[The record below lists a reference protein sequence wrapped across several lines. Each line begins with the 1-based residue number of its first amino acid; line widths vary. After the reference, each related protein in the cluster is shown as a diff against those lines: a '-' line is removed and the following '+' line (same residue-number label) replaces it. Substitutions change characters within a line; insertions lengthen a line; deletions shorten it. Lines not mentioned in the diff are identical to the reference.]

1 MISYTLKYSSEI
13 INLYFFK
20 EQVVYFS
27 RKGEISYINF
37 SHNLPIVDFKFIN
50 EGNNYGFF
58 IEDSFC
64 TQSETS
70 IKFYNITDRS
80 VFEVKGKFFIFAKD
94 NKSIYFL
101 DSPNHSFKR
110 LYSKDKKIEAL
121 FSFQEEDFLL
131 YPKFLVP
138 SLGIGYSKGN
148 FIKFFNLYKG
158 DFLWQY
164 DLETYFHQP
173 AQIMEGRVLVSNNK
187 IIFFAHTEDWS
198 NYATFVLDAQ
208 IGEVLF
214 TTQEMGMKLV
224 EHNNLVYQIQR
235 KAIKILEPKNL
246 KIETIDVSTYCDEQ
260 SIFLDDHTVFFYED
274 KLYTLARGQGSDVY
288 NIWVVFNLKTQLFE
302 HREDMFI
309 NPKKKKDE
317 KNKMFINDIQ
327 ANDNLVAI
335 RCFDNIYVFEKQDVE
350 SK

>member
-1 MISYTLKYSSEI
+1 MIKYLLKSKIESIRDFILTDTYIFTLDIDSVLYNETLKKSVETTTTNIRRFKNYILTYSNNFYDY
-13 INLYFFK
+13 NLNRNTYNVPNECFF
-20 EQVVYFS
+20 YDL
-27 RKGEISYINF
+27 GYDSYIFLNNSTSMFLYNF
-37 SHNLPIVDFKFIN
+37 
-50 EGNNYGFF
+50 E
-58 IEDSFC
+58 ER
-64 TQSETS
+64 S
-70 IKFYNITDRS
+70 IKKQIDFSNYEGGIICLVDNENTLIDNGKNIYLYN
-80 VFEVKGKFFIFAKD
+80 
-94 NKSIYFL
+94 
-101 DSPNHSFKR
+101 
-110 LYSKDKKIEAL
+110 
-121 FSFQEEDFLL
+121 LL
-131 YPKFLVP
+131 SEKT
-138 SLGIGYSKGN
+138 I
-148 FIKFFNLYKG
+148 
-158 DFLWQY
+158 WQY

-235 KAIKILEPKNL
+235 KAIKILDPKNL

-260 SIFLDDHTVFFYED
+260 SIFLDDHTVFFYKD
-274 KLYTLARGQGSDVY
+274 KLYTLAREQGSDVY

-335 RCFDNIYVFEKQDVE
+335 RCSDNLYIFEKQDIE

>member
-1 MISYTLKYSSEI
+1 MFLL
-13 INLYFFK
+13 NN
-20 EQVVYFS
+20 VY
-27 RKGEISYINF
+27 G
-37 SHNLPIVDFKFIN
+37 
-50 EGNNYGFF
+50 
-58 IEDSFC
+58 
-64 TQSETS
+64 
-70 IKFYNITDRS
+70 YNIFQDLIVIS
-80 VFEVKGKFFIFAKD
+80 KDCSKGSLFELYDSCSLKLKKTFEMD
-94 NKSIYFL
+94 TIYGGYRLNNSFV
-101 DSPNHSFKR
+101 SFKR
-110 LYSKDKKIEAL
+110 LGNIEILNLSNFDRETIFGKFLFIDSKEDNL
-121 FSFQEEDFLL
+121 FFCNLENNSCVMLSATKEIQTLFEFQEEDFLF
-131 YPKFLVP
+131 YPNFLIP

-208 IGEVLF
+208 TGQVLF

-224 EHNNLVYQIQR
+224 EHNSLVYQIQR
-235 KAIKILEPKNL
+235 KAIKILDPKNL
-246 KIETIDVSTYCDEQ
+246 KIETIDVSAYCDEQ
-260 SIFLDDHTVFFYED
+260 SIFLDDHTVFFYKD
-274 KLYTLARGQGSDVY
+274 KLYTLAREQGSDVY
-288 NIWVVFNLKTQLFE
+288 NIWVIFNLKTQQFE

-335 RCFDNIYVFEKQDVE
+335 RCSDNLYIFEKE
-350 SK
+350 LEE

>member
-1 MISYTLKYSSEI
+1 MRKYLLIEKKENISSFLLKNS
-13 INLYFFK
+13 LYFVSNKKIYSNVNNNFVNINSNNIYSVENLILSDTEK
-20 EQVVYFS
+20 VYDFNLENYQIFINDDFQYRRRYYKNIVTFNNETHIFFYDIAKNQLV
-27 RKGEISYINF
+27 RKM
-37 SHNLPIVDFKFIN
+37 NLNSFTIYGTIYCFIN
-50 EGNNYGFF
+50 EYA
-58 IEDSFC
+58 I
-64 TQSETS
+64 
-70 IKFYNITDRS
+70 IL
-80 VFEVKGKFFIFAKD
+80 GKDTTISAFDYIQE
-94 NKSIYFL
+94 
-101 DSPNHSFKR
+101 
-110 LYSKDKKIEAL
+110 KI
-121 FSFQEEDFLL
+121 
-131 YPKFLVP
+131 
-138 SLGIGYSKGN
+138 
-148 FIKFFNLYKG
+148 
-158 DFLWQY
+158 LWQY

-208 IGEVLF
+208 TGQVLF
-214 TTQEMGMKLV
+214 TTQEMGMKLITY
-224 EHNNLVYQIQR
+224 NDFVYQIQR
-235 KAIKILEPKNL
+235 KAIKILDPKNL

-274 KLYTLARGQGSDVY
+274 KLYTLAREQGSDVY
-288 NIWVVFNLKTQLFE
+288 NIWVIFNLKNQLFE

-335 RCFDNIYVFEKQDVE
+335 RCSDNLYVFEKQNVE

>member
-1 MISYTLKYSSEI
+1 MIKYLLKNKIESIRDFILTDTYIFTLDIDSVLYNETLKKSVETTTTNIIRFKNYILTYSNNFYDY
-13 INLYFFK
+13 NLNRNTYNVPNECFF
-20 EQVVYFS
+20 YDL
-27 RKGEISYINF
+27 GYDSYIFLNNSTSMFLYNF
-37 SHNLPIVDFKFIN
+37 
-50 EGNNYGFF
+50 E
-58 IEDSFC
+58 ER
-64 TQSETS
+64 S
-70 IKFYNITDRS
+70 IKKQIDFSNYEGGIICLVDNENTLIDNGKNIYLYN
-80 VFEVKGKFFIFAKD
+80 
-94 NKSIYFL
+94 
-101 DSPNHSFKR
+101 
-110 LYSKDKKIEAL
+110 
-121 FSFQEEDFLL
+121 LL
-131 YPKFLVP
+131 SEKT
-138 SLGIGYSKGN
+138 I
-148 FIKFFNLYKG
+148 
-158 DFLWQY
+158 WQY

-208 IGEVLF
+208 TGEVLF
-214 TTQEMGMKLV
+214 TTQEMGMKLITY
-224 EHNNLVYQIQR
+224 NDFVYQIQR
-235 KAIKILEPKNL
+235 KAIKILDPKNL

-288 NIWVVFNLKTQLFE
+288 NIWVIFNLKTQQFE

-335 RCFDNIYVFEKQDVE
+335 RCSDNLYVFEKQDIE
-350 SK
+350 AK

>member
-1 MISYTLKYSSEI
+1 MKKYSLIEKKENISSFLLK
-13 INLYFFK
+13 NSLYFVSNKKIYSNVNNNFVNINSNNIYSVENLILSDTEK
-20 EQVVYFS
+20 VYDFNLENYQIFINDDFQYRRRYYKNIVIFNNETNIFFYDIAKNQLV
-27 RKGEISYINF
+27 RKM
-37 SHNLPIVDFKFIN
+37 NLNSFTIYGTIYCFIN
-50 EGNNYGFF
+50 EYAIILGNDTTISAFDY
-58 IEDSFC
+58 IQE
-64 TQSETS
+64 
-70 IKFYNITDRS
+70 
-80 VFEVKGKFFIFAKD
+80 
-94 NKSIYFL
+94 
-101 DSPNHSFKR
+101 
-110 LYSKDKKIEAL
+110 KIL
-121 FSFQEEDFLL
+121 C
-131 YPKFLVP
+131 
-138 SLGIGYSKGN
+138 
-148 FIKFFNLYKG
+148 
-158 DFLWQY
+158 QY

-198 NYATFVLDAQ
+198 NYATFILDAQ
-208 IGEVLF
+208 TGEVLF

-235 KAIKILEPKNL
+235 KAIKILDPKNL

-260 SIFLDDHTVFFYED
+260 SIFLDDHTVFFYKD

-335 RCFDNIYVFEKQDVE
+335 RCSDNLYIFEKQDIE
-350 SK
+350 AK

>member
-1 MISYTLKYSSEI
+1 MIKYLLKSKIESIRDFILTDTYIFTLDIDSVLYNETLKKSVETTTTNIRRFKNYILTYSNNFYDY
-13 INLYFFK
+13 NLNRNTYNVPNECFF
-20 EQVVYFS
+20 YDL
-27 RKGEISYINF
+27 GYDSYIFLNNSTSMFLYNF
-37 SHNLPIVDFKFIN
+37 
-50 EGNNYGFF
+50 E
-58 IEDSFC
+58 ER
-64 TQSETS
+64 S
-70 IKFYNITDRS
+70 IKKQIDLSNYEGGIICLVDNENTLIDNGKNIYLYN
-80 VFEVKGKFFIFAKD
+80 
-94 NKSIYFL
+94 
-101 DSPNHSFKR
+101 
-110 LYSKDKKIEAL
+110 
-121 FSFQEEDFLL
+121 LL
-131 YPKFLVP
+131 SEKT
-138 SLGIGYSKGN
+138 I
-148 FIKFFNLYKG
+148 
-158 DFLWQY
+158 WQY

-208 IGEVLF
+208 TGQVLF
-214 TTQEMGMKLV
+214 TTQEMGMKLITY
-224 EHNNLVYQIQR
+224 NDFVYQIQR
-235 KAIKILEPKNL
+235 KAIKILDPKNL

-260 SIFLDDHTVFFYED
+260 SIFLDDHTVFFYKD

-288 NIWVVFNLKTQLFE
+288 NIWVIFNLKTQLFE

-335 RCFDNIYVFEKQDVE
+335 RCSDNLYIFEKQDVE